1 MKRRFVLGTAAGL
14 TVFLALPFV
23 VEVGATEI
31 QVFKNRNCGCC
42 SAWVRHLRLA
52 GFAVKVTDVDSN
64 AVERK
69 RLGMPEQYGSCHT
82 AVVEGHVLEG
92 HVPASEIKRFLASGV
107 KAIGLAVPGMPTG
120 SPGMEVGARRDPYDV
135 MLVDASGTGSVY
147 ASYPK

>member
-14 TVFLALPFV
+14 TVLLALPFV

-31 QVFKNRNCGCC
+31 HVFKNRNCGCC
-42 SAWVRHLRLA
+42 GAWLRHLRAA

-69 RLGMPEQYGSCHT
+69 RLGMPERYGGCHT
-82 AVVEGHVLEG
+82 ATVEGYVLEG
-92 HVPASEIKRFLASGV
+92 HVPAAEVKRLLASGV

-120 SPGMEVGARRDPYDV
+120 SPGMEAGARRDPYEV

-147 ASYPK
+147 AIYPK